1 MFQDEGGWGKVFDFM
16 LSGSVGSLVI
26 WALLVYALWSAIFEG
41 PWAKDDGVNG
51 GILGDSNGDGDGD

>member
-1 MFQDEGGWGKVFDFM
+1 MVQDEGGWGKVFDFM
-16 LSGSVGSLVI
+16 LSGSG
-26 WALLVYALWSAIFEG
+26 SAIFEG